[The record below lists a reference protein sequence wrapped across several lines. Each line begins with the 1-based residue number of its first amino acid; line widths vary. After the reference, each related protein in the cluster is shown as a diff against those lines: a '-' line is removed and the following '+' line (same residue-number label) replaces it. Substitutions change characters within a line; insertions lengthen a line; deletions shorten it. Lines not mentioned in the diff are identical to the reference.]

1 MYTALPP
8 TCLIKCYCVELH
20 YTALNGE
27 RSKTPDCRSNG
38 SQVYERAHKVIDIA
52 GILQKVLSI
61 QVHGH
66 LKLFKKLKYYFWF
79 INIS

>member
-1 MYTALPP
+1 MYTALQP
-8 TCLIKCYCVELH
+8 TCLIKWYYVELH
-20 YTALNGE
+20 YTALNGK

-38 SQVYERAHKVIDIA
+38 SQWGDYKRVRKVIDIA

-66 LKLFKKLKYYFWF
+66 LKNFKKKQT
-79 INIS
+79 